1 MSNPQDNLEPKLARP
16 KKRKQPPVPV
26 RTQASSFDEA
36 LFDEVQTA
44 IGTVSGVDS
53 GIPSDLDD
61 ELLGQN
67 AKNDLEE
74 NWQKA
79 QEMMLVV
86 SSNGWPLIKE
96 SLGKMV
102 EETKVARDK
111 ARSDKAIILAQR
123 EFKAMEKAVK
133 RIIANVESAANTP
146 NPYEE
151 TE

>member
-1 MSNPQDNLEPKLARP
+1 MSNPEQPDLEPKLQRP
-16 KKRKQPPVPV
+16 KKRKAAPV
-26 RTQASSFDEA
+26 RTQASSFDETI
-36 LFDEVQTA
+36 FDEVQTA
-44 IGTVSGVDS
+44 IGIVSGIDS
-53 GIPSDLDD
+53 GIPENLDD

-96 SLGKMV
+96 SLYKMV
-102 EETKVARDK
+102 AEEKRIHDAATADADVILTFRKWK
-111 ARSDKAIILAQR
+111 AK
-123 EFKAMEKAVK
+123 EEAVNQ
-133 RIIANVESAANTP
+133 IIANVESAANTP

-151 TE
+151 AI